1 MRSSSTT
8 FLTKVQ
14 SWGRFVYHIMSAG
27 LFRSQF
33 LFRGWLSRNTPK
45 EKETRY
51 VLAWIAIQDLW
62 PWPKKSQLCARK
74 WTRIPMYCDVLF
86 HLAGNSQRFFHSK
99 RKRSRSTSK
108 VFFFPKKFQ
117 GERTIRFVVPPK
129 RPVFPVWS
137 KALIEGDFVW
147 ILGTRPSSSEKT
159 RLLKWKWRKIGKD
172 WIKKKLSSNENFL
185 AFSLRVM
192 NVKSPAFILAGSTYR
207 NFVFRRQCV
216 NFTRGRHRRVVV
228 TGLGTFIGHEISS
241 RFLMFFV
248 PTGLVE
254 WWEHSPSF
262 NASSVGFIVS
272 KWFLVVFNLLA
283 LLPVVLDS
291 HSTQRFF
298 WGTLV
303 FNSQQKSSGEI
314 ITA

>member
-1 MRSSSTT
+1 
-8 FLTKVQ
+8 
-14 SWGRFVYHIMSAG
+14 
-27 LFRSQF
+27 
-33 LFRGWLSRNTPK
+33 
-45 EKETRY
+45 
-51 VLAWIAIQDLW
+51 
-62 PWPKKSQLCARK
+62 
-74 WTRIPMYCDVLF
+74 MYCSIWQEILSGFFIQKESARGVRL
-86 HLAGNSQRFFHSK
+86 RFFFS
-99 RKRSRSTSK
+99 
-108 VFFFPKKFQ
+108 KKFQ
-117 GERTIRFVVPPK
+117 GERTIRFVVTPK
-129 RPVFPVWS
+129 RPVFPVSS
-137 KALIEGDFVW
+137 KALIERDFVW

-172 WIKKKLSSNENFL
+172 WMKKKLSFNENFL

-207 NFVFRRQCV
+207 NLVFRRQCV

-262 NASSVGFIVS
+262 NASSVGFILS

-291 HSTQRFF
+291 HSTQRDFSGVRWF
-298 WGTLV
+298 STL
-303 FNSQQKSSGEI
+303 SKSHLER
-314 ITA
+314 